1 MLRPLIALL
10 LLAAPAAAGFTAN
23 HLFVC
28 ASDEG
33 LVIELDAQGNPL
45 WQLGAGSGLSQPA
58 GLAFGPDGLL
68 YVSSSGSA
76 RVLAFDAGGNV
87 VRTLGAGS
95 PLDGPRG
102 LAVGPDGSLLVASS
116 GGGAVE
122 RFAPDGT
129 WLGAFATGLFAPAD
143 VAFGAD
149 GHLFVACPDAGL
161 VLELDEHGRLLREL
175 GAEAGLLSP
184 SSLALAPDGRLA
196 VAGTSGVV
204 TLLDAQGEA
213 AGQYA
218 AEGTLAAATGLSF
231 GPDGHLYVA
240 DASAG
245 VVVVDGADTVVR
257 TLPAPGNYG
266 GGGPLAFAPRRWP
279 VTLKGTLRHGGASQP
294 VKETATLSLQP
305 GASLALLEL
314 PGEGGLAGA
323 FGGAVLALRGFPAW
337 DPDGGKRRLTA
348 GARLADADGP
358 AFASLSAEFA
368 GTTDSLGLWL
378 PSTASG
384 ELLRGGS
391 EAGFKG
397 TLKAGKPLD

>member
-1 MLRPLIALL
+1 MLRPLSVLL
-10 LLAAPAAAGFTAN
+10 LLAAPAAAGFPAN

-33 LVIELDAQGNPL
+33 LVLELDAQGNLL

-76 RVLAFDAGGNV
+76 RVLAFDAGGNLV
-87 VRTLGAGS
+87 LALGAGS

-102 LAVGPDGSLLVASS
+102 LAVGPDGSLHVASS
-116 GGGAVE
+116 GGGTVE
-122 RFAPDGT
+122 RFAPDGSY
-129 WLGAFATGLFAPAD
+129 LGPSATGLSAPAD

-149 GHLFVACPDAGL
+149 GHLFVACPDAG
-161 VLELDEHGRLLREL
+161 VVVELDEHGRLLREL
-175 GAEAGLLSP
+175 GAEAGLVQP

-196 VAGTSGVV
+196 VAGASGVV
-204 TLLDAQGEA
+204 VLLDADGA
-213 AGQYA
+213 SAGQYSA
-218 AEGTLAAATGLSF
+218 GGALASATGLCF

-240 DASAG
+240 DAGAG
-245 VVVVDGADTVVR
+245 VVVVDGSDAVVR

-279 VTLKGTLRHGGASQP
+279 VTLKGTLQHDGQSLA
-294 VKETATLSLQP
+294 VKESATLSLQP

-314 PGEGGLAGA
+314 PDGSLAQA
-323 FGGAVLALRGFPAW
+323 FGGALLALRGFTAW
-337 DPDGGKRRLTA
+337 DPEGGKRRLAA
-348 GARLADADGP
+348 GARLPDADGP
-358 AFASLSAEFA
+358 AFASLMAEVGGA
-368 GTTDSLGLWL
+368 TDALGLWL
-378 PSTASG
+378 PTAVSG
-384 ELLRGGS
+384 ELLRGGG

-397 TLKAGKPLD
+397 TLKSGKPLD